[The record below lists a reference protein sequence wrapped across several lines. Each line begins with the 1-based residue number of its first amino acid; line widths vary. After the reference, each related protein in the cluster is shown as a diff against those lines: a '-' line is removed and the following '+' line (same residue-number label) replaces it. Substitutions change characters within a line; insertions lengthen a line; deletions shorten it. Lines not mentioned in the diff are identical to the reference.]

1 MNTNKYTQK
10 KYSSKKNKTKKT
22 NNELKA
28 LESLPKDTL
37 QRLCKVSANTFSRF
51 EDEYEK
57 SEAFIKKGM
66 STKSEVEKKLINMIE
81 TGSHDQLRPQD
92 DFYGLINNVWVKDA
106 KLTKEQQYI
115 VQLDDFRLVQYKVY
129 TQLVEIIDEYIK
141 NNKNNLATQLNN
153 FYTSV
158 NKGLNEKQFNY
169 YCKTYIE
176 QLDEMRK
183 DKKNLWRLLTMLNK
197 NEFIRIG
204 SPIVCT
210 INPDEKNSSIFSPH
224 INAVQLSLSDP
235 QVYINDGKDIK
246 YKNKIKSRYF
256 KYIRQL
262 SNVALKDKTINHK
275 INPQDVFEIEYDLL
289 VNMGCDSI
297 KNGAA
302 DGYNKVNSSD
312 SLKKYNFDWKTYAL
326 ELGYGSPPAFFVVNN
341 LNYLKCTCELLLK
354 EWDSEKWRSY
364 WIYLFMKQ
372 ITRSYDKTNFFYF
385 DFFSKFLQG
394 QQLLPNFSISAVAYT
409 SLPFNTFLTNEYTKK
424 YERKENLDYVGN
436 MAYDLRAVFKRTL
449 RNNDWLS
456 PKTKKKALL
465 KLDKLKIIIGTS
477 QIMHPDPDLEY
488 EINDFWANMNKIFEW
503 RLNKV
508 IEKTG
513 KEIIDMPE
521 LDLTQSPAKFVGKQ
535 AYIVNAFYTPS
546 ENSIYIPVAYIQ
558 KPFVD
563 LGERGIEYN
572 LAHLGFTIGHE
583 LSHSLDD
590 WGSKYDEKGNLNDW
604 WTEHDRKIFRKKQ
617 DNVIAQYEAFA
628 LQDGI
633 KFDAK
638 PSIGEDLADI
648 SGLAICEEYLRDF
661 QDKNED
667 IVPVR
672 TLSFKAF
679 FVYYAFQMR
688 QKINKKAI
696 AAQLHTNPHPLD
708 KYRTNVP
715 LSRLELF
722 RALYDIKKGDKM
734 YWPSTDKI
742 W

>member
-1 MNTNKYTQK
+1 MKSKKYTNKKTK
-10 KYSSKKNKTKKT
+10 AKTKK
-22 NNELKA
+22 NIEKA
-28 LESLPKDTL
+28 LESLSKDKI
-37 QRLCKVSANTFSRF
+37 QQICKVSANTFSRF

-66 STKSEVEKKLINMIE
+66 ITKSEVENKLINMIE
-81 TGSHDQLRPQD
+81 IGSQDKLRPQD
-92 DFYGLINNVWVKDA
+92 DFYGLINNVWVNDA

-115 VQLDDFRLVQYKVY
+115 VQIDDFRLVQYKVY
-129 TQLVEIIDEYIK
+129 NELIEIIEDYIK
-141 NNKNNLATQLNN
+141 NNKNNLSRQLNN
-153 FYTSV
+153 FYASV
-158 NKGLNEKQFNY
+158 NKGLNEEKFNY
-169 YCKTYIE
+169 YCKEYIE
-176 QLDEMRK
+176 QLDDLRK
-183 DKKNLWRLLTMLNK
+183 DKKNIWKLLALINK
-197 NEFIRIG
+197 NEFVRLG
-204 SPIVCT
+204 SPLVCEIT
-210 INPDEKNSSIFSPH
+210 PDEKNSKILSPH
-224 INAVQLSLSDP
+224 ISSVKLSLSDP
-235 QVYINDGKDIK
+235 QVYISNGKDTS

-256 KYIRQL
+256 KFIRQL
-262 SNVALKDKTINHK
+262 SNIKLKENNVNNK
-275 INPQDVFEIEYDLL
+275 INPSDVFDVEYNLL
-289 VNMGCDSI
+289 LGLGCDEI
-297 KNGAA
+297 KNEAP
-302 DGYNKVNSSD
+302 DHYNKVMASEA
-312 SLKKYNFDWKTYAL
+312 LKKYNFDWQTYSR
-326 ELGYGSPPAFFVVNN
+326 ELGYKKTPTYFVVQN
-341 LNYLKCTCELLLK
+341 LNYLKCTCNLLLA

-409 SLPFNTFLTNEYTKK
+409 SLPFNTFLTDEYVKK
-424 YERKENLDYVGN
+424 YQKKENLEYVGN
-436 MAYDLRAVFKRTL
+436 MAYDLRAVFKRTI

-465 KLDKLKIIIGTS
+465 KLENLKIIIGS
-477 QIMHPDPDLEY
+477 SDIMQPDPDLEY
-488 EINDFWANMNKIFEW
+488 EINDFWKNMNKIFEW
-503 RLNKV
+503 RLQKLINQTYKD
-508 IEKTG
+508 KF
-513 KEIIDMPE
+513 DFPE

-535 AYIVNAFYTPS
+535 AYIVNAFYTPI
-546 ENSIYIPVAYIQ
+546 ENSIYIPLAYIQ

-572 LAHLGFTIGHE
+572 LSHLGFTLGHE
-583 LSHSLDD
+583 MSHSLDD
-590 WGSKYDEKGNLNDW
+590 WGSQYDEKGNLNNW
-604 WTEHDRKIFRKKQ
+604 WTDHDRKIFKKKQ
-617 DNVIAQYEAFA
+617 EDVIAQYEAFA

-633 KFDAK
+633 KFDAR

-672 TLSFKAF
+672 ILSFKVF

>member
-1 MNTNKYTQK
+1 MKSNKYTQK
-10 KYSSKKNKTKKT
+10 KYSSKKSKTKKT
-22 NNELKA
+22 SKELRA
-28 LESLPKDTL
+28 LESLSKDKL

-57 SEAFIKKGM
+57 SEVFIKKGM
-66 STKSEVEKKLINMIE
+66 HTKSEVEQKLINMIE
-81 TGSHDQLRPQD
+81 TGSRDPLRPQD

-129 TQLVEIIDEYIK
+129 TQLAEIIDEYIK

-158 NKGLNEKQFNY
+158 NKGLSEEKFNY

-183 DKKNLWRLLTMLNK
+183 DKKNLWKLLTMLNK

-210 INPDEKNSSIFSPH
+210 ITPDEKNSSIFSPH
-224 INAVQLSLSDP
+224 INSVQLSLSDL
-235 QVYINDGKDIK
+235 QVYINDGKDVA

-262 SNVALKDKTINHK
+262 SNIALKDKTINNK
-275 INPQDVFEIEYDLL
+275 INPRDVFEIEYYLL

-302 DGYNKVNSSD
+302 DGYNKISASD
-312 SLKKYNFDWKTYAL
+312 SLKKYNFDWETYAL
-326 ELGYGSPPAFFVVNN
+326 ELGYGSTPNFFVVNN
-341 LNYLKCTCELLLK
+341 LNYLKCTCDLLLN
-354 EWDSEKWRSY
+354 EWNSEKWRSY

-372 ITRSYDKTNFFYF
+372 VTRNYEKTNFFYF

-488 EINDFWANMNKIFEW
+488 ENNDFWANMNIIFEW
-503 RLNKV
+503 RFNKL

-513 KEIIDMPE
+513 KEVIDMPE

-535 AYIVNAFYTPS
+535 AYIVNAFYTPL
-546 ENSIYIPVAYIQ
+546 ENSVYIPVAYIQ

-604 WTEHDRKIFRKKQ
+604 WTDHDRKIFKKKQ
-617 DNVIAQYEAFA
+617 DDVIAQYEAFA

-633 KFDAK
+633 KFDAR